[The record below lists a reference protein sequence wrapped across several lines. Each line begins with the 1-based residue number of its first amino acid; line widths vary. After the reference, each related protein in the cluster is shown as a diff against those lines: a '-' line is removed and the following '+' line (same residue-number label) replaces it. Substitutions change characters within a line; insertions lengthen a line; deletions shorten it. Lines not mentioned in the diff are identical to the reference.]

1 MKPQRITV
9 WCAICEQ
16 GIFGPVFIDQNVN
29 GERYKQLLLE
39 RFIPFAQ
46 GLNAVDLYWFMQDG
60 ALPHRTNNVFQVL
73 DEHFTGRVI
82 GLGYPYKHGGGMD
95 WPPYSPDLN
104 PCDFFLWGYLKD
116 RVYRGNPQ
124 TIDALKEAIT
134 SEIQAIEPS
143 TLQNV
148 IQGFESRLHAV
159 IELDGAHIEPYL
171 H

>member
-1 MKPQRITV
+1 MLASVNRILNENRENCSYHCV
-9 WCAICEQ
+9 PYVGLNCPVELFAI
-16 GIFGPVFIDQNVN
+16 IDSIDCIDNT
-29 GERYKQLLLE
+29 LLLAVKDNSAQE
-39 RFIPFAQ
+39 RNLTVIQ
-46 GLNAVDLYWFMQDG
+46 GVPK
-60 ALPHRTNNVFQVL
+60 LPAMEGFPWPL
-73 DEHFTGRVI
+73 K
-82 GLGYPYKHGGGMD
+82 YGGGMD

-143 TLQNV
+143 TLHNV